1 MSQNE
6 QIWVRKKSDH
16 SNTRQMTARAFE
28 VNSDRWELIPDPQME
43 VDRSQLA
50 IQAAQK
56 KRVAERVGEETT
68 VETTD
73 EHKTEF
79 VDVDSDFQSIEDM
92 IPATRPFEELP
103 VNEPDSEIE
112 TLRSEYELK
121 TGKPADKRWKET
133 RIKVELEKL
142 NNPENA
148 QA

>member
-121 TGKPADKRWKET
+121 TGKPADK
-133 RIKVELEKL
+133 
-142 NNPENA
+142 
-148 QA
+148 

>member
-1 MSQNE
+1 
-6 QIWVRKKSDH
+6 
-16 SNTRQMTARAFE
+16 
-28 VNSDRWELIPDPQME
+28 ME

-56 KRVAERVGEETT
+56 KRVAAPVGEETI
-68 VETTD
+68 VEATD

-79 VDVDSDFQSIEDM
+79 VDVDSDFQNIEDM
-92 IPATRPFEELP
+92 IPATKPFEELP

-112 TLRSEYELK
+112 ILRSEYELK

>member
-56 KRVAERVGEETT
+56 KRVAERAGEETT

-79 VDVDSDFQSIEDM
+79 VDVDSEFKPIEDL
-92 IPATRPFEELP
+92 IPDGIDNPEI
-103 VNEPDSEIE
+103 DS
-112 TLRSEYELK
+112 LREQYELQ

-142 NNPENA
+142 NNLENA